1 MPEVPPATPIFPKP
15 PYRVGLVGVT
25 GYGHAYFE
33 SLNALAEKRVV
44 ELTAVTI
51 INPEQAVE
59 QIEILKKAGVP
70 IYGEYR
76 EMLESEKRNLDW
88 VCLPTGIGCHTR
100 MTLDCLKL
108 GFQVLVEKPLAPT
121 LQEVEAIQAA
131 ERNSGIEVGVGFQH
145 TYLKDT
151 WEIKERLLQGE
162 IGELQRVDCI
172 GIWPRSRS
180 YYHRNEW
187 SGHLHD
193 GESWILDSPLH
204 NGLSHLVNLIL
215 FWTGDRL
222 ETRARLANVSA
233 ELYRS
238 KPIESFDTLRTVA
251 QLESGVEAAVL
262 LSHGSLHQID
272 PEIVITGTKGEFR
285 WRFYG
290 SHTFYVNGEK
300 RTLKSPHQLKV
311 RDLMFDAMVD
321 HVGGGPSRICT
332 TELAKGT
339 CKWVNAV
346 HDTIPIHDIPDS
358 FRESV
363 VAENGETF
371 DIIEG
376 LEYYALRAYKEKR
389 SFAELGAPWAV
400 QPRIRELEG
409 YVAFEGKYC
418 PDFSSSP
425 AVGKAASQANS

>member
-1 MPEVPPATPIFPKP
+1 MPDHPPATPIFPKP
-15 PYRVGLVGVT
+15 PYRVGLIGVT

-33 SLNALAEKRVV
+33 SLNALAEKGIVKW
-44 ELTAVTI
+44 TAATI
-51 INPEQAVE
+51 INPEEAVE
-59 QIEILKKAGVP
+59 QIQILNKQGVP
-70 IYGEYR
+70 IYGQYR
-76 EMLESEKRNLDW
+76 EMLEKEKRNLDW
-88 VCLPTGIGCHTR
+88 VCIPTGIGSHTR

-131 ERNSGIEVGVGFQH
+131 ERSSGIEVGVGFQH

-151 WEIKERLLQGE
+151 WDIKERLLAGE
-162 IGELQRVDCI
+162 IGELKRVDCI
-172 GIWPRSRS
+172 GIWPRSHS

-215 FWTGDRL
+215 FWTGESL
-222 ETRARLANVSA
+222 ESRARLANVSA

-251 QLESGVEAAVL
+251 QLESGVEVAVL

-272 PEIVITGTKGEFR
+272 PEIVITGTRGEFR

-290 SHTFYVNGEK
+290 SHTFYVDGER
-300 RTLKSPHQLKV
+300 RTLTSPHQLKV

-363 VAENGETF
+363 VAENGETY
-371 DIIEG
+371 DVIEG
-376 LEYYALRAYKEKR
+376 LEYYALRAYHEKR
-389 SFAELGAPWAV
+389 SFAEVGAPWAV
-400 QPRIRELEG
+400 QPRVRGLEG
-409 YVAFEGKYC
+409 YVAFEGKFS
-418 PDFSSSP
+418 PDFSNSR
-425 AVGKAASQANS
+425 AVSKAASQANS